1 VKTTLPS
8 LLWREVESL
17 FFAPLAYIV
26 LTIFLFMSGFS
37 FVKALGEGGGLVGK
51 TVEVFLGGGHWFWLC
66 MLLLP
71 PLVTMRLVSEER
83 RSGQLEVLLT
93 APVRD
98 GEVVLAKF
106 LGALVF
112 QAFLW
117 APTLVHILLLRNFGA
132 LPAAGQL
139 VSSYVGIACVISL
152 LTAVGLVFS
161 VLTSNQIVAAAASI
175 TFNLVFFALPIA
187 VDELGVTWL
196 VPALRSVSFYEH
208 FRSGFSKGVLD
219 TSVLVF
225 YAASTVAL
233 LVVATRSL
241 EARKWR

>member
-1 VKTTLPS
+1 MKTALPS

-26 LTIFLFMSGFS
+26 LTIFLFLSGFS
-37 FVKALGEGGGLVGK
+37 FVKALGEGAGEVGR
-51 TVEVFLGGGHWFWLC
+51 TVEIFLGGGHWFWLC

-71 PLVTMRLVSEER
+71 PLITMRLVAEER

-106 LGALVF
+106 LGALIF
-112 QAFLW
+112 QCFLW
-117 APTLVHILLLRNFGA
+117 APTLLHILLLRNYGA
-132 LPAAGQL
+132 LPAVGQL
-139 VSSYVGIACVISL
+139 VTSYVGLTCVLAL
-152 LTAVGLVFS
+152 LTSVGLVFS
-161 VLTSNQIVAAAASI
+161 ILTSNQIVAAAAST

-187 VDELGVTWL
+187 IDEIGIDWL
-196 VPALRSVSFYEH
+196 VSPLRSVSMFEH
-208 FRSGFSKGVLD
+208 FTSGFSKGVLD
-219 TSVLVF
+219 SSVLVF
-225 YAASTVAL
+225 YASATLAM